1 MAGGNWTS
9 MNKIL
14 PGAYLNFKSVPRPLM
29 QVGDR
34 GIATIPI
41 ELDWGATDRLIEVYS
56 DELLSG
62 DSLAKIGFTAFDEE
76 SKIVNVMLQYCYLV
90 KLYRINGAGA
100 KATATIGEDND
111 VLTITAKYPGI
122 FGNNIIVS
130 VVANGLLYD
139 VSTFVN
145 GAQKHTQTVATIA
158 ELENNDYVDFSG
170 TGNLVENA
178 GITLTGGTNGTTPT
192 KATYYPTYL
201 GLLETTSFQTMAA
214 PDLVAEDATLKNNVV
229 TFIRNQRNNEGRY
242 VQGVLADYPTA
253 NFEGIISI
261 KNGVIINGV
270 NFTKQDMAAVYAAM
284 TAGAS
289 ITESNTNKT
298 ITGAT
303 DLIGK
308 YKNSEQIEA
317 IKNGEVVFVAN
328 QLGEITVLEDIN
340 TLHTFTTEKSR
351 AFSKNKVLRVL
362 DEIGTTVKT
371 TWERSYMG
379 KLINNAD
386 NRDIFRSDLATYV
399 SELENIGAV
408 QNFGGVDDIIV
419 NAGNEL
425 DEVLTRVYVTPT
437 DVMEKLYVDCNVI
450 G

>member
-1 MAGGNWTS
+1 
-9 MNKIL
+9 
-14 PGAYLNFKSVPRPLM
+14 
-29 QVGDR
+29 
-34 GIATIPI
+34 
-41 ELDWGATDRLIEVYS
+41 
-56 DELLSG
+56 
-62 DSLAKIGFTAFDEE
+62 
-76 SKIVNVMLQYCYLV
+76 MLQYCYLV
-90 KLYRINGAGA
+90 KLYRINGAGE
-100 KATATIGEDND
+100 KATATITSTVQGDD
-111 VLTITAKYPGI
+111 SSLTITAKYPGI

-130 VVANGLLYD
+130 IVANGTLYD

-145 GAQKHTQTVATIA
+145 GAQKDTQTVATIA
-158 ELENNDYVDFSG
+158 ELENNDFVDFSG
-170 TGNLVENA
+170 TGLVENA
-178 GITLTGGTNGTTPT
+178 GITLTGGTNGTTPA
-192 KATYYPTYL
+192 KATYYLTYL
-201 GLLETTSFQTMAA
+201 GLLETTKFQTMAA

-242 VQGVLADYPTA
+242 VQGVLADYSTA

-261 KNGVIINGV
+261 KNGVIIDDV
-270 NFTKQDMAAVYAAM
+270 NFTKQDMTAIYAAM

-289 ITESNTNKT
+289 VIESNTNKT

-303 DLIGK
+303 DVIGR

-317 IKNGEVVFVAN
+317 IKNGEVVFISN

-340 TLHTFTTEKSR
+340 TLHTFTVEKSR

-399 SELENIGAV
+399 NELQNIGAV
-408 QNFGGVDDIIV
+408 QEFAGVDDIDIWQ
-419 NAGNEL
+419 GPEL
-425 DEVLTRVYVTPT
+425 DEVITRVYVKPT